1 MESRIKKLKLTFVE
15 DENENIV
22 FDCKDRSEER
32 FSNLEIIGLLSI
44 AMNKIMEDM
53 RQNEREV

>member
-22 FDCKDRSEER
+22 FDCKDGSEER

>member
-15 DENENIV
+15 DENENIA
-22 FDCKDRSEER
+22 FDCKDGSEDR

>member
-1 MESRIKKLKLTFVE
+1 MKKLKVTFVE
-15 DENENIV
+15 DENKNIT
-22 FDCKDRSEER
+22 FDCRPDSEER

-44 AMNKIMEDM
+44 AMDKIMGDM

>member
-1 MESRIKKLKLTFVE
+1 MERRIKKLKLTFVE
-15 DENENIV
+15 DENKNIT
-22 FDCKDRSEER
+22 FDCRPDSEER

-44 AMNKIMEDM
+44 AMDKIMGDM

>member
-1 MESRIKKLKLTFVE
+1 MKKLKLTFVE

-22 FDCKDRSEER
+22 FDCKDGSEER
-32 FSNLEIIGLLSI
+32 FSNLEIVGLLSI